1 VSALR
6 LCLVSPFALDG
17 AHPVAEHVRGAATAL
32 AGSGH
37 RVTVL
42 APSPSTRAL
51 RSGRRRLRALAS
63 GDTEALQ
70 ALEGEP
76 LQVAMTPAAPL
87 RQRGRRRGAGL
98 PVAASANV
106 ALAVAAGGFDVVHV
120 HEPLQP
126 GLATAAIRHSPGL
139 VVATF
144 HAADPRAIAYPVRDR
159 TRDRFRARI
168 DALLAT
174 SQQAA
179 AAAAQLYPGEY
190 TIVPDGISELFRPG
204 TKAGTRIAAEW
215 SSEGRAPLRAL
226 VKLVAS
232 QPELELVLVWSR
244 HARRPM
250 RPYVPSTAR
259 GRVHVRSPKD
269 TAERAAAIRD
279 ADVFVAAPGGD
290 EALAWEARACGCA
303 LVSALPAG
311 GLEPADPGLGY
322 AADQPA
328 LAAAAAAR
336 LIADAALR
344 EELSRSG
351 RAAAEDRSFAAVA
364 RRLEQVYA
372 GLGQRRRVHQ
382 RPPLEDRPT
391 ILADLHMHTNHSHD
405 CATDPAALLDH
416 CIAQGLG
423 AVAITD
429 HNEVSGALEAAALGK
444 PITVIVGEEVKTSQ
458 GEVIG
463 LFLTERIDR
472 GMTMDDTI
480 TAIQD
485 QGGLVYM
492 PHPFDRMHTIPDP
505 ATLLRVL
512 DRIDIFEVYNSRLLF
527 DAFNDDALRF
537 AAKYNLLQAAGSDA
551 HVLPGI
557 GTALNQIPA
566 FEGPEE
572 FLLAM
577 RQNQIVRRPKNL
589 LYLQGLKWVQSVSR

>member
-1 VSALR
+1 VSPLR

-32 AGSGH
+32 ARAGH

-51 RSGRRRLRALAS
+51 RSGRRRLRALAG
-63 GDTEALQ
+63 GDSEALL

-76 LQVAMTPAAPL
+76 LQVAMAPAVPL

-106 ALAVAAGGFDVVHV
+106 ALAVAAGGFDIVHV
-120 HEPLQP
+120 HEPLLP

-144 HAADPRAIAYPVRDR
+144 HAADPRAVTYPVRDR
-159 TRDRFRARI
+159 TRDRYRARI
-168 DALLAT
+168 DALVAT
-174 SQQAA
+174 SPQAA
-179 AAAAQLYPGEY
+179 AAAAQIYPGEY
-190 TIVPDGISELFRPG
+190 TVVPGGISEQFQPG
-204 TKAGTRIAAEW
+204 TKAGTQIAAEW
-215 SSEGRAPLRAL
+215 STEGRPVLRAL
-226 VKLVAS
+226 VKLVAAT
-232 QPELELVLVWSR
+232 PGLELVLVWSR

-250 RPYVPSTAR
+250 RPYVPAAAR

-290 EALAWEARACGCA
+290 TALAWEARACGCVV
-303 LVSALPAG
+303 VSPLPPG
-311 GLEPADPGLGY
+311 TLEPPHPGLGY

-336 LIADAALR
+336 VLEDASLRDEIAGR
-344 EELSRSG
+344 G
-351 RAAAEDRSFAAVA
+351 RAAAEERSFDAVG
-364 RRLEQVYA
+364 RELEEVYA
-372 GLGQRRRVHQ
+372 RLGKRRRVHP
-382 RPPLEDRPT
+382 RAPLEGRAA

-405 CATDPAALLDH
+405 CATEPAALLDH

-429 HNEVSGALEAAALGK
+429 HNEVSGALAAVELGK
-444 PITVIVGEEVKTSQ
+444 PITVIVGEEVMTSQ

-463 LFLTERIDR
+463 LFLRERIER
-472 GMTMDDTI
+472 GMAMDETI
-480 TAIQD
+480 AAIHD

-527 DAFNDDALRF
+527 EAFNDDAMRF
-537 AAKYNLLQAAGSDA
+537 AAKYNLIQAAGSDA
-551 HVLPGI
+551 HVLQGI

>member
-1 VSALR
+1 VSPLR
-6 LCLVSPFALDG
+6 LCLVSPFAIDG

-32 AGSGH
+32 ARSGH

-42 APSPSTRAL
+42 APSTSTRAL

-63 GDTEALQ
+63 GDTEALL

-76 LQVAMTPAAPL
+76 LQVAMTPAVPL

-106 ALAVAAGGFDVVHV
+106 ALAVTTGGFDVVHV
-120 HEPLQP
+120 HEPLLP
-126 GLATAAIRHSPGL
+126 GLATAAVRHSPGL

-144 HAADPRAIAYPVRDR
+144 HSADPRAVAYPVSDR
-159 TRDRFRARI
+159 ARERFRARI
-168 DALLAT
+168 DALVAT
-174 SQQAA
+174 SPQAA
-179 AAAAQLYPGEY
+179 AAAAQMYPGDY
-190 TIVPDGISELFRPG
+190 AVVPAGISEQFEPG
-204 TKAGTRIAAEW
+204 EKAGTQIAAEW
-215 SSEGRAPLRAL
+215 SSEGRTALRAL
-226 VKLVAS
+226 VKLVAGT
-232 QPELELVLVWSR
+232 PDLELVLVWSR

-250 RPYVPSTAR
+250 RPYVPSAAR

-269 TAERAAAIRD
+269 TAERAAAIRN

-290 EALAWEARACGCA
+290 EALAWEARASGCA
-303 LVSALPAG
+303 VISALPSG
-311 GLEPADPGLGY
+311 TLEPADPGLGY

-328 LAAAAAAR
+328 LAAAATAR
-336 LIADAALR
+336 LLEDAALR
-344 EELSRSG
+344 EELVARG
-351 RAAAEDRSFAAVA
+351 RAAADERSFAAVA
-364 RRLEQVYA
+364 GRLEEVYA
-372 GLGQRRRVHQ
+372 GLGKRRRVHR
-382 RPPLEDRPT
+382 RPPLEGRET
-391 ILADLHMHTNHSHD
+391 MLVDLHMHTNHSHD

-429 HNEVSGALEAAALGK
+429 HNEISGALAAASLGK
-444 PITVIVGEEVKTSQ
+444 AITVIVGEEVKTAQ

-463 LFLTERIDR
+463 LFLQERIER
-472 GMTMDDTI
+472 GLPMDETI
-480 TAIQD
+480 AAIQD

-492 PHPFDRMHTIPDP
+492 PHPFDRMHTIPDS

-537 AAKYNLLQAAGSDA
+537 AAKYNLIQAAGSDA
-551 HVLPGI
+551 HVLQGI

-566 FEGPEE
+566 FDGPEE

-577 RQNQIVRRPKNL
+577 RQNQIVRRPKSL

>member
-1 VSALR
+1 MSPLR

-32 AGSGH
+32 ARSGH

-51 RSGRRRLRALAS
+51 RSGRRRLRALAG
-63 GDTEALQ
+63 GDTEALH

-76 LQVAMTPAAPL
+76 LQVAMTPAVPL

-106 ALAVAAGGFDVVHV
+106 ALAVASGGFDVVHV
-120 HEPLQP
+120 HEPLLP
-126 GLATAAIRHSPGL
+126 GLATAAVRHAPGL

-144 HAADPRAIAYPVRDR
+144 HSTDPRAFAYPVRDR
-159 TRDRFRARI
+159 TRDRYRARI
-168 DALLAT
+168 DALIAT
-174 SQQAA
+174 SPQAA
-179 AAAAQLYPGEY
+179 AAAAQIYPGDY
-190 TIVPDGISELFRPG
+190 TIVPPGISEQFQPG
-204 TKAGTRIAAEW
+204 ARKGARIAAEW
-215 SSEGRAPLRAL
+215 STEGRAALRAL
-226 VKLVAS
+226 VKLVAAT
-232 QPELELVLVWSR
+232 PGLELVLVWSR
-244 HARRPM
+244 HSRRPI
-250 RPYVPSTAR
+250 RPYVPSAAR

-269 TAERAAAIRD
+269 TAERAAALRE
-279 ADVFVAAPGGD
+279 ADVFVSAPGGD
-290 EALAWEARACGCA
+290 EALAWEARASGCA
-303 LVSALPAG
+303 VVSPLPTGVLA
-311 GLEPADPGLGY
+311 PDDPGLGY

-328 LAAAAAAR
+328 LVAAAAAR
-336 LIADAALR
+336 LLEDDRLR
-344 EELSRSG
+344 DELSHRS
-351 RAAAEDRSFAAVA
+351 RTAAEERSFAAVA
-364 RRLEQVYA
+364 RRLEEVYA
-372 GLGQRRRVHQ
+372 GLGKRRRVHQ
-382 RPPLEDRPT
+382 RPPLEGRET
-391 ILADLHMHTNHSHD
+391 VLADLHMHTNHSHD
-405 CATDPAALLDH
+405 CATDPEALLDH

-463 LFLTERIDR
+463 LFLRERIDR
-472 GMTMDDTI
+472 GMTMDETI
-480 TAIQD
+480 AAIQD

-492 PHPFDRMHTIPDP
+492 PHPFDRLHTIPDP

-537 AAKYNLLQAAGSDA
+537 AAKYNLIQAAGSDA
-551 HVLPGI
+551 HVLQGI

-566 FEGPEE
+566 FDGPEE

-577 RQNQIVRRPKNL
+577 RQNQIVRRPRSL

>member
-1 VSALR
+1 MSPLR

-32 AGSGH
+32 AKAGH

-51 RSGRRRLRALAS
+51 RSGRRRLRALAG
-63 GDTEALQ
+63 GDTEALL

-76 LQVAMTPAAPL
+76 LQVAMTPAVPL

-106 ALAVAAGGFDVVHV
+106 ALAVAAGGFDIVHV
-120 HEPLQP
+120 HEPLLP
-126 GLATAAIRHSPGL
+126 GLATAAIRHAPGL

-144 HAADPRAIAYPVRDR
+144 HSTDPRAVTYPVRDR
-159 TRDRFRARI
+159 ARDRYRARI
-168 DALLAT
+168 DALAAT
-174 SQQAA
+174 STQAA
-179 AAAAQLYPGEY
+179 AAAAQIYPGEY
-190 TIVPDGISELFRPG
+190 TIVPAGISEQFRPG
-204 TKAGTRIAAEW
+204 AKAGIQIAAEW
-215 SSEGRAPLRAL
+215 SSEGRPALRAL
-226 VKLVAS
+226 VKLVAGA
-232 QPELELVLVWSR
+232 PDLELVLVWSR
-244 HARRPM
+244 HSRRPM
-250 RPYVPSTAR
+250 RPYVPATAR

-269 TAERAAAIRD
+269 TAERSAALRD

-290 EALAWEARACGCA
+290 AALAWEARACGCA
-303 LVSALPAG
+303 VVSALPAG
-311 GLEPADPGLGY
+311 SLEPQHPGLGY

-336 LIADAALR
+336 LLEDGALR
-344 EELSRSG
+344 DDVASRSL
-351 RAAAEDRSFAAVA
+351 AVAEERRFTAVA
-364 RRLEQVYA
+364 RMLEEVYA
-372 GLGQRRRVHQ
+372 GLGKRRRVHQ
-382 RPPLEDRPT
+382 RAPLEDRAP
-391 ILADLHMHTNHSHD
+391 ILVDLHMHTNHSND
-405 CATDPAALLDH
+405 CATDPGALLDH

-463 LFLTERIDR
+463 LFLRERIER
-472 GMTMDDTI
+472 GMTMDETI
-480 TAIQD
+480 AAIQD
-485 QGGLVYM
+485 QGGLVYV

-512 DRIDIFEVYNSRLLF
+512 DSIDIFEVYNSRLLF
-527 DAFNDDALRF
+527 DAFNDDAMRF
-537 AAKYNLLQAAGSDA
+537 AAKYNLIQAAGSDA
-551 HVLPGI
+551 HVLQGI

-566 FEGPEE
+566 FDGPEE

-577 RQNQIVRRPKNL
+577 RQNQIVRRPKSL

>member
-1 VSALR
+1 MSPLR

-32 AGSGH
+32 ARSGH

-51 RSGRRRLRALAS
+51 RSGRRRLRALAN
-63 GDTEALQ
+63 GDREALL

-76 LQVAMTPAAPL
+76 LQVAMTPAVPL

-106 ALAVAAGGFDVVHV
+106 ALAVTAGGFDVVHV
-120 HEPLQP
+120 HEPLLP
-126 GLATAAIRHSPGL
+126 GLATAAVRHAPGL

-144 HAADPRAIAYPVRDR
+144 HSADARAMAYPVGDRARDR
-159 TRDRFRARI
+159 YRARI
-168 DALLAT
+168 DALIAT
-174 SQQAA
+174 SDQAA
-179 AAAAQLYPGEY
+179 AAAAPIYPGEY
-190 TIVPDGISELFRPG
+190 TIIPAGVSEQFEPG
-204 TKAGTRIAAEW
+204 AKQGTQIAAEW
-215 SSEGRAPLRAL
+215 SSEGRPALRAL
-226 VKLVAS
+226 VKTVAAT
-232 QPELELVLVWSR
+232 PVLELVLVWSR
-244 HARRPM
+244 HTRRPM
-250 RPYVPSTAR
+250 RPYVPAAAR

-290 EALAWEARACGCA
+290 DDLAWEARACGCA
-303 LVSALPAG
+303 VVSALPSGA
-311 GLEPADPGLGY
+311 LEPPDPGLGY
-322 AADQPA
+322 AAEQPA

-336 LIADAALR
+336 LIEDTALR
-344 EELSRSG
+344 DDISG
-351 RAAAEDRSFAAVA
+351 RSRAASAERSFAAVA
-364 RRLEQVYA
+364 RQLEEVYA
-372 GLGQRRRVHQ
+372 GLGKRRRVHP
-382 RPPLEDRPT
+382 RTPLGDRAP
-391 ILADLHMHTNHSHD
+391 ILADLHMHTSHSHD

-429 HNEVSGALEAAALGK
+429 HNEISGALEAAGLGK

-463 LFLTERIDR
+463 LFLHERIER
-472 GMTMDDTI
+472 GMSMDETI

-527 DAFNDDALRF
+527 DAFNDDAMRF
-537 AAKYNLLQAAGSDA
+537 AAKYNLIQAAGSDA

-577 RQNQIVRRPKNL
+577 RQNQIVRRPKSL

>member
-1 VSALR
+1 VSPLR

-17 AHPVAEHVRGAATAL
+17 AHPVADHVRGAATAL
-32 AGSGH
+32 ARSGH

-51 RSGRRRLRALAS
+51 RSARRRLRALAG
-63 GDTEALQ
+63 GDAEALL

-76 LQVAMTPAAPL
+76 LQVAMTPAVPL

-106 ALAVAAGGFDVVHV
+106 ALAVTTGGFDIVHV
-120 HEPLQP
+120 HEPLVP
-126 GLATAAIRHSPGL
+126 GLATAALRHSPGL
-139 VVATF
+139 LAATF
-144 HAADPRAIAYPVRDR
+144 HSTDPRALAYPVRDR
-159 TRDRFRARI
+159 TRERYRARI
-168 DALLAT
+168 DALVAT
-174 SQQAA
+174 SPQAA
-179 AAAAQLYPGEY
+179 AAAAQIYPGDY
-190 TIVPDGISELFRPG
+190 AIVPPGISEQFRPG
-204 TKAGTRIAAEW
+204 TKTGTQIAAEW
-215 SSEGRAPLRAL
+215 SAEGRAPLRAL
-226 VKLVAS
+226 VKLVAAT
-232 QPELELVLVWSR
+232 PGLELVLVWSR
-244 HARRPM
+244 RNRRPM
-250 RPYVPSTAR
+250 RPYVPSAAR

-269 TAERAAAIRD
+269 TAERAAALRD
-279 ADVFVAAPGGD
+279 ADVFVSAPGGD
-290 EALAWEARACGCA
+290 EMLAWEARAAGCA
-303 LVSALPAG
+303 VVSALPAG
-311 GLEPADPGLGY
+311 TLAPDDPGLGY

-336 LIADAALR
+336 LLEDGRLR
-344 EELSRSG
+344 NELSDSS
-351 RAAAEDRSFAAVA
+351 RAAAEERGFAAVA
-364 RRLEQVYA
+364 RELEDVYA
-372 GLGQRRRVHQ
+372 GLGKRRRVHQ
-382 RPPLEDRPT
+382 RAPLEGREA

-405 CATDPAALLDH
+405 CATDPEALLDH

-463 LFLTERIDR
+463 LFLRERIDR
-472 GMTMDDTI
+472 GLTIDETI

-492 PHPFDRMHTIPDP
+492 PHPFDRLHTIPDP

-537 AAKYNLLQAAGSDA
+537 AAKYNLIQAAGSDS

-566 FEGPEE
+566 FDGPEE

-577 RQNQIVRRPKNL
+577 RQNQIVRRPKSL